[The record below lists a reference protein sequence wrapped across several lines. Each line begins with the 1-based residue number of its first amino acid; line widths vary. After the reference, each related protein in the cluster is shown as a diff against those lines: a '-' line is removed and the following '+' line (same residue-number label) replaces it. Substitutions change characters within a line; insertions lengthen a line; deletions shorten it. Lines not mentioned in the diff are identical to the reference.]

1 MENGL
6 SRNEDMTNQV
16 QIEHYD
22 SSRNDNYADYP
33 RDKALPYFLNQCA
46 QKFADKVAIKFH
58 ERGLTYK
65 NLYENSNRLAKVLI
79 EGGIKPGDVIGLALD
94 RSPEMI
100 ISLLAIL
107 KSGAAYVPLDPEYP
121 RDRIEFMLEDS
132 AAKILLTS
140 KKYKDHFTSN
150 STELLIEDALQKSE
164 GYSEKEPEVNIA
176 ADSLAYILYT
186 SGSTGKPKGVQI
198 RHFNLVNFLLSMQ
211 KEPGMTAEDKILAV
225 TTISFDIAGLEL
237 YLPLICGAQL
247 ILSNSE
253 TSKDGRLLLDLV
265 KDENISFMQ
274 ATPYTWRMMLE
285 AGWENYLP
293 IKILCGGE
301 ALPKDMVNKLTWR
314 SSALWNMYGPTET
327 TIWSTVKL
335 IENDEDITIGKPIAN
350 TQVYILDENLNILP
364 DGEIGE
370 LFIGGEG
377 VALGYLNRAELT
389 AERFIDDPFSDV
401 AGSKIYRTG
410 DLGKIKESGDIQC
423 LGRIDHQVKVR
434 GYRIELEEIEHAL
447 VKQPDVKEAVVIA
460 REDTPGDPRLV
471 GYVVLANSTET
482 IDLKKQT
489 HAWHEALMA
498 VLPEYMVPDDFVL
511 LTSIPIT
518 PNGKT
523 DRKSLPKP
531 DYNLITRSGEYVA
544 PRTDVEKQ
552 LAEIWQELMG
562 LDQISIFDNFFTLG
576 GRSLVAVQI
585 MARIEKLTGKRL
597 PLATLFEHS
606 TIEKLALVLQ
616 LDAKSI
622 TWESLVP
629 IKPQGSKMPL
639 YIVHG
644 AGLNV
649 LLFNAL
655 AMNMDEEQPVYG
667 LQAKGLNGV
676 DEPLDVMEDI
686 AANYISEILAQN
698 PTGPYALAGYS
709 LGGTIAYEMA
719 RQLITMGKEVKMLAV
734 FDTYAKQTDIFDP
747 PVKRVL
753 NSILLVIMKVLYTF
767 VLFVQDPKRTIEYK
781 SIIIKRM
788 IIRTYWKL
796 FKGNEQK
803 REGFFA
809 YDNEIDEASAK
820 AKRNYFQK
828 PLDIKVDLFR
838 ATTKTFYMSD
848 FKYLGWRKFALKGVN
863 VHDIPG
869 EHNTIFA
876 PPNDEKFAVILQQ
889 CLDRVSAAKS

>member
-1 MENGL
+1 MKEPI
-6 SRNEDMTNQV
+6 QV
-16 QIEHYD
+16 MRIQINTDDKNNLND
-22 SSRNDNYADYP
+22 SYTDYP
-33 RDKALPYFLNQCA
+33 KEKTLPYFLNKCA
-46 QKFADKVAIKFH
+46 KQYTGKVALKFH
-58 ERGLTYK
+58 DRNLTYQ
-65 NLYENSNRLAKVLI
+65 NLYEQSNKLARLLLDSGV
-79 EGGIKPGDVIGLALD
+79 ETGDVIGIALD

-121 RDRIEFMLEDS
+121 KDRIEFMLEDS
-132 AAKILLTS
+132 SAKVLLTS
-140 KKYKDHFTSN
+140 KKYHNHFASQAK
-150 STELLIEDALQKSE
+150 EILIEGALHKLDT
-164 GYSEKEPEVNIA
+164 YSAEEPEVNF
-176 ADSLAYILYT
+176 SSEELAYILYT

-198 RHFNLVNFLLSMQ
+198 RHNNLVNFLLSMQ
-211 KEPGMTAEDKILAV
+211 KEPGMTADDKILAV

-265 KDENISFMQ
+265 KGENISFMQ

-285 AGWENYLP
+285 AGWENHLP

-301 ALPKDMVNKLTWR
+301 ALPKDLVNKLTWR
-314 SSALWNMYGPTET
+314 SGELWNMYGPTET

-335 IENDEDITIGKPIAN
+335 IENDDDISIGKPIAN
-350 TQVYILDENLNILP
+350 TQVYILDENLQNLT
-364 DGEIGE
+364 DGNIGE
-370 LFIGGEG
+370 LFIGGDG
-377 VALGYLNRAELT
+377 VAKGYLNRSDLT
-389 AERFIDDPFSDV
+389 AERFIDDPFSDIV
-401 AGSKIYRTG
+401 GNKLYRTG
-410 DLGKIKESGDIQC
+410 DLGKINESGEIQC

-447 VKQPDVKEAVVIA
+447 VKQPGIKEAVVIA

-471 GYVVLANSTET
+471 AYVVLALAGED
-482 IDLKKQT
+482 IDLKTLTFNSHK
-489 HAWHEALMA
+489 ALMA

-511 LTSIPIT
+511 LDAIPIT

-544 PRTDVEKQ
+544 PRTDIEKQ

-562 LDQISIFDNFFTLG
+562 LQQISIFDNFFTLG

-585 MARIEKLTGKRL
+585 MARIEKITGKRL

-606 TIEKLALVLQ
+606 TIEQLALRVNA
-616 LDAKSI
+616 DAKSI

-629 IKPQGSKMPL
+629 IKPKGSKMPL

-655 AMNMDEEQPVYG
+655 AMNMDDEQPVYG
-667 LQAKGLNGV
+667 LQAKGLNGI

-686 AANYISEILAQN
+686 AANYIAEIIAQN

-719 RQLITMGKEVKMLAV
+719 HQLTNMGKEVKMLAV
-734 FDTYAKQTDIFDP
+734 FDTYAKQTDSYDP
-747 PVKRVL
+747 VVKRTFNRIWL
-753 NSILLVIMKVLYTF
+753 FIMKFLYSF
-767 VLFVQDPKRTIEYK
+767 VLFAQNPKRTVEYK
-781 SIIIKRM
+781 STELKRK
-788 IIRTYWKL
+788 IIRVFWRV
-796 FKGNEQK
+796 FKGKEEK

-828 PLDIKVDLFR
+828 PLNIKVDLFR
-838 ATTKTFYMSD
+838 ATKKTFYMAD

-876 PPNDEKFAVILQQ
+876 PPNDKEFAVVLQQ
-889 CLDRVSAAKS
+889 CLDRVSQNKA